1 MTKNI
6 VLCLG
11 LFFILS
17 VATACSQQIS
27 PDSNTSTSTEQNS
40 VESASNTSNEGFST
54 PVVAPP
60 SYNNRPAQPG
70 QSPASETM
78 PNGLPALKPLKGVN
92 VDTLFSENISDTD
105 RRFERVENAVVDLR
119 REFEVMKPAIVRL
132 VAVEGD
138 IQALVQ
144 QLEAL
149 AQQDGF
155 TPPSAPPP
163 VQASPLP
170 PAEQEFAQVDDPS
183 VAENSPTS
191 LVPSDTTAEPGL
203 PPGSAAP
210 AAIPKVDESPPAARP
225 PPSTPPP
232 QTSPQGGGASDG
244 TIVQNLR
251 TGVHPGKVRLVL
263 DISKQTPFS
272 VDLDAGENILLIEMP
287 EARWQGPASNA
298 FGAKDALFSSYN
310 VESINDGKGSRIILT
325 LKKQTR
331 ILEQKALPPS
341 STPYHRVYVD
351 LAL

>member
-6 VLCLG
+6 FLCLG
-11 LFFILS
+11 LLITLW
-17 VATACSQQIS
+17 VVTACSQQII
-27 PDSNTSTSTEQNS
+27 PDFGSSDSTEQS
-40 VESASNTSNEGFST
+40 SSESTSSTSNEGFST
-54 PVVAPP
+54 PIVAPP
-60 SYNNRPAQPG
+60 SYNNRPTEPG

-92 VDTLFSENISDTD
+92 VDTLFSENINDAD
-105 RRFERVENAVVDLR
+105 KRFDRVENAVVDLR

-149 AQQDGF
+149 AQQDGLP
-155 TPPSAPPP
+155 TASAPPP
-163 VQASPLP
+163 VETAPLP
-170 PAEQEFAQVDDPS
+170 PPEQEIAQADVPDI
-183 VAENSPTS
+183 AENSPTS
-191 LVPSDTTAEPGL
+191 LVPSDTAEPSL
-203 PPGSAAP
+203 PTGSAAP
-210 AAIPKVDESPPAARP
+210 AAIPKVDENPPPAARP

-232 QTSPQGGGASDG
+232 QTSPQGGGVSDG

-251 TGVHPGKVRLVL
+251 TGAHPGKVRLVL
-263 DISKQTPFS
+263 DISKSTPFS

-287 EARWQGPASNA
+287 EARWQGPASST

-331 ILEQKALPPS
+331 ILEQKALPPG